1 MALLSSVQV
10 KSLGMSMSRSHES
23 KYLVRVR
30 VRLEGGDEGGDE
42 GDGQVPKRLNRLV
55 PIGTAYELD
64 ELYEE
69 AAAAEATGEGS
80 GLVVVTYHLRSDA
93 GCKKVAAV
101 YERKLPAEFADVHF
115 ASVDIAAL
123 PALAARAG
131 MEPREAAEEGD
142 EDKPSISQLGRKA
155 KSHKG
160 GGGGELPHFELLRG
174 GRRVDTLSGPQ
185 ATALRDK
192 IVKHRAAAEEDGGS
206 QGKKKKKGKQ
216 AKSERQ
222 ACGYTGGR

>member
-1 MALLSSVQV
+1 V
-10 KSLGMSMSRSHES
+10 
-23 KYLVRVR
+23 LV
-30 VRLEGGDEGGDE
+30 
-42 GDGQVPKRLNRLV
+42 
-55 PIGTAYELD
+55 
-64 ELYEE
+64 
-69 AAAAEATGEGS
+69 S
-80 GLVVVTYHLRSDA
+80 G
-93 GCKKVAAV
+93 
-101 YERKLPAEFADVHF
+101 
-115 ASVDIAAL
+115 I
-123 PALAARAG
+123 G

>member
-1 MALLSSVQV
+1 MAKHAPPPPPTLTT
-10 KSLGMSMSRSHES
+10 G
-23 KYLVRVR
+23 
-30 VRLEGGDEGGDE
+30 EGGGEGVSEEGGVEESGGE
-42 GDGQVPKRLNRLV
+42 GGGEGGGQVPKRLNRLV
-55 PIGTAYELD
+55 PIGSAHELD
-64 ELYEE
+64 ALYEE
-69 AAAAEATGEGS
+69 VAAAEATGEGS
-80 GLVVVTYHLRSDA
+80 GLLVVTYHLRSDG
-93 GCKKVAAV
+93 GCKKMAPV

-115 ASVDIAAL
+115 AAVDIAAL

-131 MEPREAAEEGD
+131 MQPPEAVEEGGD
-142 EDKPSISQLGRKA
+142 DKPSISQLGRKA

-160 GGGGELPHFELLRG
+160 GGGAELPFFELLRG

-192 IVKHRAAAEEDGGS
+192 VVKHRAAAEEDGSS

-216 AKSERQ
+216 AKNERQ